1 MHPIPD
7 FVTNTKATD
16 PIEQAWQLVDNGD
29 IRKAYE
35 LLAPLLAE
43 GVPAAEFLYSRF
55 SFSDVESID
64 QFEAR
69 SIRLLRSASAA
80 GYAPA
85 LHALAVH
92 YDMGDMVNRDPCE
105 ASRLFRAAAE
115 AGHPKAML
123 AHGLDLFYG
132 SNGMVKNEERGLFLV
147 GRAADEGV
155 EGAQEVF
162 ERVSAFMRK
171 Q

>member
-1 MHPIPD
+1 M
-7 FVTNTKATD
+7 TNTNAAD
-16 PIEQAWQLVDNGD
+16 PIELAWQLLDDGD
-29 IRKAYE
+29 ARKAYQ
-35 LLAPLLAE
+35 LLVPLLAE

-55 SFSDVESID
+55 SFSDVESVD

-85 LHALAVH
+85 LYALAVH

-115 AGHPKAML
+115 AGHPAAML
-123 AHGLDLFYG
+123 AHGLDVFHG
-132 SNGMVKNEERGLFLV
+132 SNGTEKNQERGLLLV
-147 GRAADEGV
+147 GRAVDEGV
-155 EGAQEVF
+155 EGAQEEF
-162 ERVSAFMRK
+162 ERLSAFMRK
-171 Q
+171 P

>member
-92 YDMGDMVNRDPCE
+92 YDMGDVVNRDPCE
-105 ASRLFRAAAE
+105 ASRL
-115 AGHPKAML
+115 
-123 AHGLDLFYG
+123 
-132 SNGMVKNEERGLFLV
+132 ERRLKPVIRRRCWLM
-147 GRAADEGV
+147 AWICSM
-155 EGAQEVF
+155 AQTEW
-162 ERVSAFMRK
+162 
-171 Q
+171 